1 MLSGRFGQ
9 RHLQPG
15 RHMIHTLSV
24 VLFLVAIA
32 AEVLVLIVV
41 GSYRRQRRLA
51 LATTRSRSPVPGHK
65 A

>member
-1 MLSGRFGQ
+1 MLGRQLGLVS
-9 RHLQPG
+9 LQPG

-24 VLFLVAIA
+24 VLFLVAIT